1 MGVWAPCTEPD
12 RSGSDLQAQGGLCD
26 EVGLGWTDLCPNQNR
41 PWNVTYATGPTGKAI
56 CFEYVQ

>member
-26 EVGLGWTDLCPNQNR
+26 EVGLG
-41 PWNVTYATGPTGKAI
+41 
-56 CFEYVQ
+56 